1 LLLAVLLVVILSLT
15 STAGITTIYKNNAQL
30 QGYDAIP
37 MQENAVMQT
46 NNKNIAN
53 TPQTSVKTQK
63 VEAATKK
70 SKTSTRF
77 TLAEIK
83 DAAAR
88 VKSYIET
95 YHKLPNYVTV
105 GTTQVKMS
113 DFLKLLTAG
122 LLQINSGKTTHVIL
136 KTVNAPSKPTESI
149 KSGSMTKSGYL
160 DLAKRVNA
168 FIDANGKIPNYA
180 DSNLG
185 KLRYENMIYL
195 FSRILAFQKTNHRL
209 PDYVTVTPWSTVPA
223 SLQKYLKATT
233 NCQVNNA
240 QIKSRAKSISSCK
253 SSTYGKAAAIFKWVN
268 DHTTY
273 AYYSNSQKGAVN
285 TLKANKGNCCDL
297 SHLLIALE
305 RAAGI
310 PARYVHGCCHFSSG
324 EWMGHVWAQVWVD
337 GKWYTADSS
346 WSTNTLGVV
355 NNWDRATAITSGK
368 NYGTFACLPF

>member
-1 LLLAVLLVVILSLT
+1 MVVILSLT
-15 STAGITTIYKNNAQL
+15 SIAGIITIYKNNAQL
-30 QGYDAIP
+30 QSYDTIP
-37 MQENAVMQT
+37 MQENTAMQT

-53 TPQTSVKTQK
+53 TPQTSVNTQK

-70 SKTSTRF
+70 SQTSKSF
-77 TLAEIK
+77 TLTEIK

-95 YHKLPNYVTV
+95 NHQLPNYVTV

-122 LLQINSGKTTHVIL
+122 LLQINSGKTTPITL
-136 KTVNAPSKPTESI
+136 KTVNAPTQSTESI

-160 DLAKRVNA
+160 DLAKRVNT
-168 FIDANGKIPNYA
+168 FIDANGKVPNYA

-185 KLRYENMIYL
+185 KLRYENMIYM
-195 FSRILAFQKTNHRL
+195 FSRILTFQKTNHRL
-209 PDYVTVTPWSTVPA
+209 PDYVTMTPWSTVHA
-223 SLQKYLKATT
+223 SLQKYLTATT

-240 QIKSRAKSISSCK
+240 QIKSHAKTITSSK

-273 AYYSNSQKGAVN
+273 TYYSNSQKGAVN

-310 PARYVHGCCHFSSG
+310 PARYVHGYCHFSSG
-324 EWMGHVWAQVWVD
+324 KWTGHVWAQVWVD

-355 NNWDRATAITSGK
+355 NNWDTATAVTSGE